1 MMLIELSNEGYT
13 NLLGVDYSSIAVD
26 LATKVAK
33 DQEHNI
39 SFKVA
44 DLLVE
49 ESVAKLGKFKVV
61 HDKGTYDAVALMEGA
76 KEKRVTYIKNVA
88 SLMEDDG
95 LFIITSCNF
104 TEDELIESF
113 ATTFT
118 KHAVIPT
125 QVFMFGGKKGN
136 IVTSLVFKKCV

>member
-13 NLLGVDYSSIAVD
+13 NLFGVDYSAIAVQ

-33 DQEHNI
+33 DQEHKI
-39 SFKVA
+39 RFSVA
-44 DLLVE
+44 DLLDE
-49 ESVAKLGKFKVV
+49 ESVATLGKFKVV

-76 KEKRVTYIKNVA
+76 KEKRAAYIKNVA

-113 ATTFT
+113 STIFD

>member
-13 NLLGVDYSSIAVD
+13 NLTGVDYSSKAVE

-39 SFKVA
+39 TFKVA
-44 DLLVE
+44 DLLDD
-49 ESVAKLGKFKVV
+49 ESVAQLGKFKVV

-76 KEKRVTYIKNVA
+76 KEKRAKYIRNVA
-88 SLMEDDG
+88 TLMEDDG
-95 LFIITSCNF
+95 MFIITSCNF

-113 ATTFT
+113 SKIFS

-125 QVFMFGGKKGN
+125 QVFVFGGKKGN